1 MAYKIAVV
9 GNRDVVLAFKLL
21 GFEVFPANNGEEAR
35 KTIHDLAQEKFGVIL
50 VTENIAQEIPDTIR
64 YFDTQATPAVILIP
78 THKGTLGIGKA
89 KVNENVEK
97 AIGQNIL

>member
-35 KTIHDLAQEKFGVIL
+35 KTIHDLAQE
-50 VTENIAQEIPDTIR
+50 
-64 YFDTQATPAVILIP
+64 
-78 THKGTLGIGKA
+78 
-89 KVNENVEK
+89 
-97 AIGQNIL
+97 